1 MIRKIWPMV
10 AAAVSLG
17 IDAYVLA
24 GVLPQIADSMG
35 ATVGAIGLGVTAFT
49 GAYALAG
56 PLLSGRFA
64 AGSTRR
70 GLLLALAIFNTGNL
84 ITAVAPNLEVFL
96 ASRVITGI
104 GAGILTAVATA
115 AAAGMVTTEQRGR
128 AIAMVTFGLSTGTV
142 AGVPLGMLIGEH
154 VSWRWTMGLVV
165 AVGLLSQLAVLLRR
179 EPIPSSS
186 STSGNSLAVIAIP
199 QVAAGV
205 ALAFTFGLA
214 SLGLY
219 TYILPMAEA
228 RGMGDFGFGFVWVW
242 GIGGV
247 LGSALIGKPIDA
259 IGSRRLLPIIAAALA
274 TSFLALIFLDGLVAW
289 FIAILIWGAAGWS
302 SVATLQDVLTRSRQ
316 DRTTSIV
323 AFQMAAMY
331 LGASAGSAIGS
342 ALLDTGTSPGDL
354 PAWAAAAGVGT
365 FVLALVVI
373 TFRANSS
380 RSTDASPRPD
390 HETCDQA

>member
-10 AAAVSLG
+10 AAAISLG

-24 GVLPQIADSMG
+24 GVLPQIATSMST
-35 ATVGAIGLGVTAFT
+35 TVGAIGLGVTAFT

-56 PLLSGRFA
+56 PLLSGRFV

-70 GLLLALAIFNTGNL
+70 GLLLALAIFNAGNL
-84 ITAVAPNLEVFL
+84 ITALAPNLEVFL
-96 ASRVITGI
+96 ASRIVAGI

-179 EPIPSSS
+179 EPIPNSG
-186 STSGNSLAVIAIP
+186 STSGNSLAVVAIP

-205 ALAFTFGLA
+205 VLAFTFGLA

-247 LGSALIGKPIDA
+247 LGSALIGKSIDA

-274 TSFLALIFLDGLVAW
+274 ASFLALVVLDGLVAW

-302 SVATLQDVLTRSRQ
+302 SVATLQDVLTRTRQ

-342 ALLDTGTSPGDL
+342 ALLDAGISPGDL
-354 PAWAAAAGVGT
+354 PEWAAAAGVAAIA
-365 FVLALVVI
+365 LALVVI
-373 TFRANSS
+373 ALRTNNSRDVEVS
-380 RSTDASPRPD
+380 PQTDP
-390 HETCDQA
+390 ETCDQT

>member
-1 MIRKIWPMV
+1 MIRKIWPLV

-24 GVLPQIADSMG
+24 GVLPQIAGSLG
-35 ATVGAIGLGVTAFT
+35 TTVGAIGLGVTAFT

-56 PLLSGRFA
+56 PLLSGRFV

-70 GLLLALAIFNTGNL
+70 GLLLALAIFNAGNL
-84 ITAVAPNLEVFL
+84 ITALAPNLEVFL
-96 ASRVITGI
+96 ASRVVAGI

-179 EPIPSSS
+179 EPIPSTN
-186 STSGNSLAVIAIP
+186 STSGNSLAVVAIP

-205 ALAFTFGLA
+205 LLAFTFGLA

-259 IGSRRLLPIIAAALA
+259 IGSRRLLPAIAAALA
-274 TSFLALIFLDGLVAW
+274 VSFLALVFLDGLTAW

-316 DRTTSIV
+316 DRTASIV

-342 ALLDTGTSPGDL
+342 ALLDAGTDPGSL
-354 PAWAAAAGVGT
+354 PTWAAAAGVAAI
-365 FVLALVVI
+365 VLALVVI
-373 TFRANSS
+373 ALKSQTAGNADSS
-380 RSTDASPRPD
+380 AQAER
-390 HETCDQA
+390 ETCDHT